1 MKIRRIKIKKIVHA
15 DASVCNE
22 EKRSSLG
29 GRVFDNHANIK
40 RSTWIDG
47 SRICG
52 RRPCN
57 HFSRVIIDRG
67 CRPSGPPRDGRMFV
81 NVHISF
87 DSGTAHGLPWSDH
100 HSSRFRWIACYRTTC
115 RVSLHHLRAPP
126 MESVSWRSHV
136 RERSHLVWFG
146 HRPWIT
152 MEWSS

>member
-1 MKIRRIKIKKIVHA
+1 MLHFLKIFASQLTNVNYISICPSEGVSFTEYSCLQLKMKIRRIKIKKIVHA

-67 CRPSGPPRDGRMFV
+67 CRPTGPPRDGRMVV

-100 HSSRFRWIACYRTTC
+100 HSSRFR
-115 RVSLHHLRAPP
+115 
-126 MESVSWRSHV
+126 
-136 RERSHLVWFG
+136 
-146 HRPWIT
+146 
-152 MEWSS
+152 